1 MGHRVDTLSDR
12 QRANLTTGATDRA
25 IRLVVLALLTVDG
38 VVSAL
43 AGALLMPWY
52 IGSAPF
58 PISALISGLVNAA
71 LVWAAARWTTSS
83 RVAALPLWAWLLTV
97 AAMSFGGPGDDVILG
112 GQGLL
117 VYGAGVRRGRGR
129 ATGVGAVAA
138 QGPS

>member
-83 RVAALPLWAWLLTV
+83 RVAALPC
-97 AAMSFGGPGDDVILG
+97 
-112 GQGLL
+112 
-117 VYGAGVRRGRGR
+117 GRGY
-129 ATGVGAVAA
+129 
-138 QGPS
+138 